1 MKVLDVQLPDYTNY
15 NVFLFK
21 DEFYNYLLRGN
32 KLCLCP
38 LGHRKPK
45 EYQLDESELA
55 QLIDYYVLPLQKL
68 RNEHLYVEGFINEA
82 LDVEDDMIA
91 FIDMLIK

>member
-1 MKVLDVQLPDYTNY
+1 MKTLDIQLPDYTNY

-38 LGHRKPK
+38 LGHRKPR
-45 EYQLDESELA
+45 EYKLTKDELS

-68 RNEHLYVEGFINEA
+68 RNEHPYVEGFINEA
-82 LDVEDDMIA
+82 LDTEDDMIA